1 MNEDFSAC
9 AGNPLEQVFSVVLV
23 QARRDKVHVRV
34 TTSRARSRDEE
45 LKCLDK
51 LPSPLSPHFRSL
63 ATFAFVSSASA
74 PARAFGTH
82 HPFRLTGDEWPG
94 LSNCRFDAYAQ
105 CRAAASGRADLH
117 HESVFRR
124 TERRP
129 LRLSESS
136 RAQPPGVTSA
146 QTFRL
151 RVRHPTI
158 VPILLLL
165 ALLST
170 SGALHAAA
178 ARPRNRAFLLVGL
191 ARNVFNPRRAD
202 CEPWRP
208 GLRSRRAWK
217 ADACRHRA
225 CRCERSRCA
234 YSRW

>member
-23 QARRDKVHVRV
+23 QARRDKVHIRV

-45 LKCLDK
+45 LKCLDEAD
-51 LPSPLSPHFRSL
+51 PHCRHIF
-63 ATFAFVSSASA
+63 
-74 PARAFGTH
+74 ARACHIWTRVEHKRTGARVR
-82 HPFRLTGDEWPG
+82 HPLRLTGDDG
-94 LSNCRFDAYAQ
+94 RVRARFDAYAQ

-117 HESVFRR
+117 RESVFRR

-191 ARNVFNPRRAD
+191 AQNVFNPRRAD